1 MTDDA
6 LWLQMSGAIAGGLVG
21 SFAGFLANII
31 RVRLEFRRHRHSVA
45 SALVGELQALREHV
59 SAHYLVRLDSI
70 GTTSVQPFPYHRF
83 RAERDYMPIF
93 RSLGQSIGYLPSPLP
108 RDLAFWYT
116 GFTVCL
122 ERAHEL
128 NELARQNEPECL
140 EAALELAVLQRS
152 ELVEL
157 MDTGD
162 DLLRRLA
169 SQADKLTI

>member
-1 MTDDA
+1 MTNV

-21 SFAGFLANII
+21 SFAGFLASII
-31 RVRLEFRRHRHSVA
+31 RARLEFRRHRHGVA

-59 SAHYLVRLDSI
+59 SAQYLVHLDNI
-70 GTTSVQPFPYHRF
+70 GTTSARAFPYHRF
-83 RAERDYMPIF
+83 RGERDYMPIF
-93 RSLGQSIGYLPSPLP
+93 RSLGQSIGCLPSPLP

-128 NELARQNEPECL
+128 NELARQHDPVCL

-157 MDTGD
+157 MDTVN

-169 SQADKLTI
+169 NQADKLTI

>member
-1 MTDDA
+1 MTNV

-21 SFAGFLANII
+21 SCAGFLANLI
-31 RVRLEFRRHRHSVA
+31 RARLEFRRHRHSVA

-59 SAHYLVRLDSI
+59 SVRYLVRLDNI
-70 GTTSVQPFPYHRF
+70 GTTGAQSFPYHWF
-83 RAERDYMPIF
+83 RGERDYMPIF

-108 RDLAFWYT
+108 RDLAFWYA

-128 NELARQNEPECL
+128 SELARRDESGCL
-140 EAALELAVLQRS
+140 EAALELAVIQRS

-162 DLLRRLA
+162 DLLRRLEE
-169 SQADKLTI
+169 QADKITI

>member
-1 MTDDA
+1 MTND

-21 SFAGFLANII
+21 SCAGFLANII
-31 RVRLEFRRHRHSVA
+31 RARLEFRRHRHSVA

-59 SAHYLVRLDSI
+59 SAHYLVRLDNV
-70 GTTSVQPFPYHRF
+70 GTTSVQPFPYHWF
-83 RAERDYMPIF
+83 RGERDYMPIF

-108 RDLAFWYT
+108 RDLAFWYA

-128 NELARQNEPECL
+128 SELARRDEPGCL
-140 EAALELAVLQRS
+140 EAALELAAIQRS

-162 DLLRRLA
+162 DLLCRLEE
-169 SQADKLTI
+169 QADRLTI

>member
-1 MTDDA
+1 MTDEA

-21 SFAGFLANII
+21 SFAGFLASII
-31 RVRLEFRRHRHSVA
+31 RARLEFRRHRHSVA

-93 RSLGQSIGYLPSPLP
+93 RSLGQRIGYLPSPLP

-128 NELARQNEPECL
+128 NELA
-140 EAALELAVLQRS
+140 
-152 ELVEL
+152 
-157 MDTGD
+157 
-162 DLLRRLA
+162 
-169 SQADKLTI
+169 LTI

>member
-1 MTDDA
+1 MTNV

-21 SFAGFLANII
+21 SLAGFLASII
-31 RVRLEFRRHRHSVA
+31 RSRLDFRRHRHSVA
-45 SALVGELQALREHV
+45 SALVGELQALRDHV
-59 SAHYLVRLDSI
+59 SDHYLVRLGNI
-70 GTTSVQPFPYHRF
+70 VTTSAQPFPYHLF

-93 RSLGQSIGYLPSPLP
+93 RSLGESIGYLPSPLP

-116 GFTVCL
+116 GFGVCL

-128 NELARQNEPECL
+128 NDLARRNDPGCL

-157 MDTGD
+157 MDSGAV
-162 DLLRRLA
+162 LLRRLA
-169 SQADKLTI
+169 EQADKLTI

>member
-21 SFAGFLANII
+21 SFAGFLASII
-31 RVRLEFRRHRHSVA
+31 RARLEFRRHRHSVA

-70 GTTSVQPFPYHRF
+70 GTTSVQPFPYRRF

-128 NELARQNEPECL
+128 NELA
-140 EAALELAVLQRS
+140 
-152 ELVEL
+152 
-157 MDTGD
+157 
-162 DLLRRLA
+162 
-169 SQADKLTI
+169 LTI

>member
-1 MTDDA
+1 MTNT

-21 SFAGFLANII
+21 SLAGFLANII
-31 RVRLEFRRHRHSVA
+31 RSRMEFRRHRHSVA

-59 SAHYLVRLDSI
+59 SDHYLVRLGNL
-70 GTTSVQPFPYHRF
+70 GTRSAQPFPYHLF
-83 RAERDYMPIF
+83 RGERDYMPIF
-93 RSLGQSIGYLPSPLP
+93 RSLGESIGYLPSPLP

-116 GFTVCL
+116 GFAVCL

-128 NELARQNEPECL
+128 NDLARQNDPGCL
-140 EAALELAVLQRS
+140 DAALELAVLQRS

-157 MDTGD
+157 MDSVS

-169 SQADKLTI
+169 EQADKLTI

>member
-1 MTDDA
+1 MTNN

-21 SFAGFLANII
+21 SLAGFLANII
-31 RVRLEFRRHRHSVA
+31 RSRLEFRRHRHSVA

-59 SAHYLVRLDSI
+59 TDHYLVRLERIAGPSA
-70 GTTSVQPFPYHRF
+70 QPFPYHLF
-83 RAERDYMPIF
+83 RGERDYMPIF
-93 RSLGQSIGYLPSPLP
+93 RSLGESIGYLPSPLP

-116 GFTVCL
+116 GLTVCL

-128 NELARQNEPECL
+128 NELARQNEPGSL
-140 EAALELAVLQRS
+140 EAALELAVVQRS

-157 MDTGD
+157 MDTGN

-169 SQADKLTI
+169 NQVDKLTI

>member
-1 MTDDA
+1 MNNS

-21 SFAGFLANII
+21 SCAGFLANII
-31 RVRLEFRRHRHSVA
+31 RARLEYRRHRHSVA

-59 SAHYLVRLDSI
+59 SVHYLVRLDNI
-70 GTTSVQPFPYHRF
+70 GTTNAQLFPYHLF

-128 NELARQNEPECL
+128 NDLAQQNEPECL
-140 EAALELAVLQRS
+140 EAALELAAVQRS
-152 ELVEL
+152 QLIEL

-169 SQADKLTI
+169 EQADKLTI

>member
-1 MTDDA
+1 MTNA
-6 LWLQMSGAIAGGLVG
+6 LWLQTSGAIAGGLVG

-31 RVRLEFRRHRHSVA
+31 RARLEFRRHRHSVA
-45 SALVGELQALREHV
+45 SALMGELHALREHV
-59 SAHYLVRLDSI
+59 STHYLVRLDSV
-70 GTTSVQPFPYHRF
+70 GTTSARPFPYHWF

-128 NELARQNEPECL
+128 NELVRQNESGSL
-140 EAALELAVLQRS
+140 DAALELAELQRS

-169 SQADKLTI
+169 EQADKLTI

>member
-1 MTDDA
+1 MTNT
-6 LWLQMSGAIAGGLVG
+6 LWLQTSGAIAGGLVG
-21 SFAGFLANII
+21 SFAGFLASII
-31 RVRLEFRRHRHSVA
+31 RARLEFRRHRHSVA
-45 SALVGELQALREHV
+45 SALVGEIQALREHV

-70 GTTSVQPFPYHRF
+70 GTTSAQRFPYHGF
-83 RAERDYMPIF
+83 RGERDYMPIF

-108 RDLAFWYT
+108 RDLASWYT

-128 NELARQNEPECL
+128 NELARQNEPGCL
-140 EAALELAVLQRS
+140 EAALELAVVQRA

-157 MDTGD
+157 MGTVDV
-162 DLLRRLA
+162 LLHRLA